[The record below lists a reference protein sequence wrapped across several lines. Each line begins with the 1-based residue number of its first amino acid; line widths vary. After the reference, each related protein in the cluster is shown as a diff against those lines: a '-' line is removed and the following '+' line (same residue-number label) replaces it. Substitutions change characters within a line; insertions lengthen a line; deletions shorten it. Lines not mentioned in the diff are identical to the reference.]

1 MEWLRLTSLSCSL
14 AASFFQSRPANDAQ
28 ISVSQNTPKLKISQ
42 TFKTVHNPLSAFKV
56 ATDEAAAH
64 TEKWHQVDLQV
75 TRGIVCEILGI
86 NVRLQ
91 GHVLQGTRLS
101 SN

>member
-42 TFKTVHNPLSAFKV
+42 TFKTFQNFAQSVICF
-56 ATDEAAAH
+56 
-64 TEKWHQVDLQV
+64 
-75 TRGIVCEILGI
+75 
-86 NVRLQ
+86 Q
-91 GHVLQGTRLS
+91 GG
-101 SN
+101 NG